1 MTRGM
6 NERICLQ
13 LIVGV
18 AVIIWLVCLASCT
31 PRVSYP
37 LYLHYRG
44 SGEISASQ
52 GASAPHL
59 ITVAAFQD
67 QRPVENKAIIGHRV
81 GLDGEKVHFISS
93 GGYPGEAVT
102 AAFRDYCT
110 RRGYTVGHDS
120 PPWGLDPADVAAHWG
135 DWVVGGTIEELLVL
149 VKTEH
154 LMAVYECRL
163 AVAVVM
169 MKRIEQEEVF
179 RERIALSS
187 SKKEPLFSVNTA
199 QEMIN
204 SLLTQ
209 AVDETMGGL
218 AKK

>member
-1 MTRGM
+1 
-6 NERICLQ
+6 
-13 LIVGV
+13 VV
-18 AVIIWLVCLASCT
+18 
-31 PRVSYP
+31 
-37 LYLHYRG
+37 
-44 SGEISASQ
+44 
-52 GASAPHL
+52 
-59 ITVAAFQD
+59 TVTAFGD
-67 QRPVENKAIIGHRV
+67 QRAVENNAIIGHRI
-81 GLDGEKVHFISS
+81 GLDGERINFISS

-110 RRGYTVGHDS
+110 RRGYTVDHENPSWD
-120 PPWGLDPADVAAHWG
+120 LDPADMPAHWG
-135 DWVVGGTIEELLVL
+135 DWVVGGAIEELVVS

-163 AVAVVM
+163 ALTVVM
-169 MKRIEQEEVF
+169 VKGAEERQVF

-187 SKKEPLFSVNTA
+187 SREEPLFSVNTA

-204 SLLTQ
+204 TLLTQ